1 MCILSFDRL
10 GYADE
15 LVFLCVIFVDD
26 DNAFKQEPLN
36 VVFVGSV
43 FIFFPVI
50 IVLAHK
56 AVVALVWVPSKKPPF
71 AVAVRLI

>member
-1 MCILSFDRL
+1 LRAISGRQITGIADFD
-10 GYADE
+10 G
-15 LVFLCVIFVDD
+15 LVFLCVIFVED
-26 DNAFKQEPLN
+26 DNAFKQEALG

-56 AVVALVWVPSKKPPF
+56 AAVVLV
-71 AVAVRLI
+71 